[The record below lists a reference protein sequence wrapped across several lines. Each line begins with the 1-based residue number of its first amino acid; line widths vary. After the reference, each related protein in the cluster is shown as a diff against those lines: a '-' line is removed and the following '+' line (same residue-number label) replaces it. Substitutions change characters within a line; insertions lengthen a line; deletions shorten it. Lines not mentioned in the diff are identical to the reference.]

1 MVNIYIWGTGK
12 AAKKVLAA
20 LDSKICD
27 VKGFIDNNINKI
39 GTLFEN
45 KKVHYFKDVFEK
57 ADYIV
62 ISAMNYQAI
71 IYQLNSEGYNNTD
84 KILWFFGDEECE
96 IFDDEKRRLAI
107 LELKLEVLEE
117 NFNSRLNN
125 FKYEMF
131 DSVQNGN
138 IWIPKMGDTS
148 EAIDKIVN
156 EKCSMIRLG
165 DGEFEQIRGKE
176 RAPFQKYDIDIAE
189 KLKKIIKSNNERL
202 LIAIANNYGS
212 LEEYSESVAYG
223 IRKYMTKE
231 VRDFHYTLLDKNRIY
246 YDAYMFKGYMPY
258 KNKELSEQRF
268 SMMKKIW
275 KDQDIV
281 IVEGKYTRTGAC
293 NDLLAGAKSI
303 ERIIAPTKNASEVYN
318 KLLQETLKINKEKLI
333 LIVLGPA
340 GKCLAYDL
348 FNEGYQVV
356 DIGQIDMDYEWYLA
370 RQGVKVPNPKKYVSQ
385 LPEMEITDIDD
396 DEYYKQIIVCI
407 DDENI

>member
-12 AAKKVLAA
+12 TAKKVLEA
-20 LDSKICD
+20 LDGKICD

-39 GTLFEN
+39 GTLFES
-45 KKVHYFKDVFEK
+45 KKVYYFKDVFEK

-71 IYQLNSEGYNNTD
+71 IYQLNSEGYNAD
-84 KILWFFGDEECE
+84 KTIWFFGDEKYK
-96 IFDDEKRRLAI
+96 IFDDEKRRIAI
-107 LELKLEVLEE
+107 LELKLESLEK
-117 NFNSRLNN
+117 NFNSKLNN
-125 FKYEMF
+125 LKYEMF
-131 DSVQNGN
+131 DAIQNGD

-148 EAIDKIVN
+148 EDIDKIVN
-156 EKCSMIRLG
+156 GKCSMIRFG

-176 RAPFQKYDIDIAE
+176 RAPFQKYNIGIAE
-189 KLKKIIKSNNERL
+189 KLKNIIKSNNEKL
-202 LIAIANNYGS
+202 LIAIADNYGN
-212 LEEYSESVAYG
+212 LEKYSETIAYG

-231 VRDFHYTLLDKNRIY
+231 VRKFHYTLLDKNRVY

-268 SMMKKIW
+268 SMVEKIW
-275 KDQDIV
+275 KGRDIV
-281 IVEGKYTRTGAC
+281 IVEGEYTRTGAC

-303 ERIIAPTKNASEVYN
+303 ERIIAPTKNASEVYD
-318 KLLQETLKINKEKLI
+318 KLLEETLKINKEKLI
-333 LIVLGPA
+333 LVVLGPV

-348 FNEGYQVV
+348 FNVGYQVV

-370 RQGVKVPNPKKYVSQ
+370 GQGVKVPNPKKYVSQ

-396 DEYYKQIIVCI
+396 DEYKEQIIVHI
-407 DDENI
+407 E